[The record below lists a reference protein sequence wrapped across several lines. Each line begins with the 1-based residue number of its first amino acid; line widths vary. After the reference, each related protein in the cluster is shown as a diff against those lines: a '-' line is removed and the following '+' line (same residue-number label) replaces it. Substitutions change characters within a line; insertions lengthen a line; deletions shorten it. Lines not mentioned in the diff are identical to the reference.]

1 MEVLESSDTRR
12 YSVIFSKSVNK
23 SAIFEEYQHDGMT
36 IRLPLGELLFTVV
49 ESFGIML
56 NGSEQN
62 SNLDSFFSDREYNL
76 TKFFCDFSFDKNE
89 AKRIVQIVDYLETIA
104 ISKKLFNHYTLKN
117 LFFTILPREHSFY
130 YLFDTSDRYRIRR
143 ISSNL
148 ALPFGNSTEYI
159 YEKLSE
165 KFALF
170 SFITITEIHT
180 LSELCLLSLFE
191 ILESGQFVLQC
202 KKCNRLYVAK
212 KKSYLCNRP
221 APINEHRG
229 CEKLKFAEYNH
240 EYGKKQSVAEYKK
253 VYKRLNTRTR
263 RNTQSLPDIHTFEEF
278 KKEWTLLKYQYH
290 DNPDLEQKKIEFLQS
305 ERWK

>member
-89 AKRIVQIVDYLETIA
+89 AKRIVQIVNYLETIA
-104 ISKKLFNHYTLKN
+104 ISKKIFNHYTLKN

-170 SFITITEIHT
+170 SFMYLMASCIFEEV
-180 LSELCLLSLFE
+180 LSESFFSINSDCLSKIKL
-191 ILESGQFVLQC
+191 
-202 KKCNRLYVAK
+202 
-212 KKSYLCNRP
+212 
-221 APINEHRG
+221 INFSR
-229 CEKLKFAEYNH
+229 
-240 EYGKKQSVAEYKK
+240 
-253 VYKRLNTRTR
+253 
-263 RNTQSLPDIHTFEEF
+263 
-278 KKEWTLLKYQYH
+278 
-290 DNPDLEQKKIEFLQS
+290 
-305 ERWK
+305 

>member
-89 AKRIVQIVDYLETIA
+89 AKRIVQIVNYLETIA
-104 ISKKLFNHYTLKN
+104 IGKKIFNHYTLKN

-130 YLFDTSDRYRIRR
+130 YLFVLKPQCLGLRYVFFTGSFIPLADHIDAAPDRVRSHEHGDLVCAVRNHR
-143 ISSNL
+143 
-148 ALPFGNSTEYI
+148 
-159 YEKLSE
+159 
-165 KFALF
+165 FAL
-170 SFITITEIHT
+170 
-180 LSELCLLSLFE
+180 
-191 ILESGQFVLQC
+191 
-202 KKCNRLYVAK
+202 
-212 KKSYLCNRP
+212 
-221 APINEHRG
+221 
-229 CEKLKFAEYNH
+229 
-240 EYGKKQSVAEYKK
+240 
-253 VYKRLNTRTR
+253 R
-263 RNTQSLPDIHTFEEF
+263 RNLHRHTVAAVP
-278 KKEWTLLKYQYH
+278 LHQNNL
-290 DNPDLEQKKIEFLQS
+290 IFLADFC
-305 ERWK
+305 K